1 MASDAPPLALDF
13 AALIAEMKLAGVD
26 GEAVMEAQQKAAAGA
41 NLDFE
46 ALAARQEEILRRAIA
61 DIQARGA
68 DPAEAQLDIARAA
81 FKVALAN
88 LRALREPG

>member
-1 MASDAPPLALDF
+1 MSSNAPPPELDF
-13 AALIAEMKLAGVD
+13 AALIAEMKLAGFD
-26 GEAVMEAQQKAAAGA
+26 GEAVAGA

-46 ALAARQEEILRRAIA
+46 ARAADQGEILRRAVA
-61 DIQARGA
+61 DIGAHGA

-88 LRALREPG
+88 LRALREAR

>member
-1 MASDAPPLALDF
+1 MVSEAPPPELDF
-13 AALIAEMKLAGVD
+13 AALIADMKLAGFD
-26 GEAVMEAQQKAAAGA
+26 GGARAGA

-46 ALAARQEEILRRAIA
+46 ALAGGQEEILRRAV
-61 DIQARGA
+61 A

-88 LRALREPG
+88 LRALRQPG

>member
-1 MASDAPPLALDF
+1 LVSEAPPPELDF
-13 AALIAEMKLAGVD
+13 AALIADMKLAGFD
-26 GEAVMEAQQKAAAGA
+26 GGARAGA

-46 ALAARQEEILRRAIA
+46 ALAGGQEEIQRRAV
-61 DIQARGA
+61 A

-88 LRALREPG
+88 LRALRQPG

>member
-1 MASDAPPLALDF
+1 LVSEAPPPELDF
-13 AALIAEMKLAGVD
+13 AALIADMKLAGFD
-26 GEAVMEAQQKAAAGA
+26 GGARAGA

-46 ALAARQEEILRRAIA
+46 ALAGGQEEILRRAV
-61 DIQARGA
+61 A

-88 LRALREPG
+88 LRALRQPG

>member
-1 MASDAPPLALDF
+1 MVSEAPPPELDF
-13 AALIAEMKLAGVD
+13 AALIADMKLAGFD
-26 GEAVMEAQQKAAAGA
+26 GGAGAGA

-46 ALAARQEEILRRAIA
+46 ALAASQEEILRRAIA
-61 DIQARGA
+61 DIQAHGA

-88 LRALREPG
+88 LRAFRQPG

>member
-1 MASDAPPLALDF
+1 MSSDAPPPVLDF
-13 AALIAEMKLAGVD
+13 AALIADMKLAGFD
-26 GEAVMEAQQKAAAGA
+26 GEAAAGA

-46 ALAARQEEILRRAIA
+46 ALAAGQEEILRRAIA
-61 DIQARGA
+61 DIQAHGA

-88 LRALREPG
+88 LRALRQAG

>member
-1 MASDAPPLALDF
+1 MVSEAPPPELDF
-13 AALIAEMKLAGVD
+13 AALIADMKLAGFD
-26 GEAVMEAQQKAAAGA
+26 GGARAGA

-46 ALAARQEEILRRAIA
+46 ALAGGQEEIQRRAV
-61 DIQARGA
+61 A

-88 LRALREPG
+88 LRALRQPG